1 MFTDEDVRR
10 LAALAQLELDAG
22 EVELFRRQL
31 SDILEFARQVEA
43 VETHGVS
50 NAAVIGLAAEMPRR
64 EDHVESSLPR
74 DAALSV
80 APDGDARTGL
90 FKVPRVLNG

>member
-31 SDILEFARQVEA
+31 SDILEFARQVQA

-50 NAAVIGLAAEMPRR
+50 NEAVIGLAAEMPRR
-64 EDHVESSLPR
+64 EDHVEPSLPR
-74 DAALSV
+74 DAVLSV